1 MYAITEENEATNGSK
16 KIAPFKKM
24 APEELLVTSRP
35 ATNAGQ
41 LSLTVRTLQ
50 HTGHPHPVLSS
61 STSEVTQRKK
71 KFDRILLQN
80 ESETRLLRFYGFVYR
95 KTARPCQ

>member
-1 MYAITEENEATNGSK
+1 MKRKELVVDRDKMYAITEENEATNGSK

-50 HTGHPHPVLSS
+50 HTGHPHPVLVLANLEGCIAEEETLFESYS
-61 STSEVTQRKK
+61 DPHPPANTS
-71 KFDRILLQN
+71 
-80 ESETRLLRFYGFVYR
+80 
-95 KTARPCQ
+95 